1 MKRKGYGRDAGLTAR
16 MLLTGGML
24 GLLYVV
30 FAVVLFE
37 VLNAGLLLMVVIV
50 GGMALL
56 QYFTSDKLA
65 LAASGAKVVEPEQ
78 APDCMRWSSGSA
90 RWRTCPSRAS
100 H

>member
-65 LAASGAKVVEPEQ
+65 LAASRAKVVE
-78 APDCMRWSSGSA
+78 ASRRRSCMRWSSGCA